1 MFAAGLGSAWKSLAK
16 GYISTHQNESL
27 LFDKETRC
35 PRHKCWDEENCSNKL
50 YTTKGEMK
58 EKGRNGRLKKRNWF
72 IHLMKPELVCLLS
85 SFGLNEMKVCIG
97 SPGKLDCLCSK
108 KQFSAGKGQV
118 PNQL

>member
-1 MFAAGLGSAWKSLAK
+1 
-16 GYISTHQNESL
+16 
-27 LFDKETRC
+27 
-35 PRHKCWDEENCSNKL
+35 
-50 YTTKGEMK
+50 MK

-118 PNQL
+118 PNQLQGWACTEPSSPGTCNLDGVFIYIASEHWE